1 MEHVHANEVILTC
14 GYSTT
19 VLEFLKEVARRSEGL
34 GFRVQF
40 RVYRVLGLGFRV

>member
-19 VLEFLKEVARRSEGL
+19 VLEFLKEVARRCLEIKDEKKC
-34 GFRVQF
+34 
-40 RVYRVLGLGFRV
+40 